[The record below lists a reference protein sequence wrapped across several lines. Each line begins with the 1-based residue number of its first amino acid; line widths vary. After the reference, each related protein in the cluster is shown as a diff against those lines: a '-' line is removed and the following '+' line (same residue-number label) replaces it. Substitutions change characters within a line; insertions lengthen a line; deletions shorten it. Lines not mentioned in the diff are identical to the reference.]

1 MKTKHALIVALLLA
15 PLPALRAAAAP
26 APTAKP
32 NLVFIFADDW
42 GWGDL
47 SCHGQSL
54 PYGELKAALAAQG
67 QTVLKIPPPTPAPA
81 KR

>member
-1 MKTKHALIVALLLA
+1 MTRTLTLLASLLLA
-15 PLPALRAAAAP
+15 SFGALHAAAAS
-26 APTAKP
+26 KP
-32 NLVFIFADDW
+32 NSVFIFADDW